1 MTTATIASIPSEYEI
16 ERNKPMPSLNH
27 GILQANLGA
36 EIRIHYKKRYS
47 VVSELSLD
55 LSDWDSVPDL
65 SIYPKLKFD
74 SQNDVVSMTEPPL
87 GTVEIISP
95 TQSINELKAKAN
107 KYFLH
112 GVKSCWI
119 VVPVLEN
126 IYVFSSPT
134 EYQIFRA
141 HETLRDEV
149 LDISISLKEVFEG

>member
-1 MTTATIASIPSEYEI
+1 MNTTVAASIPSEYEI

-27 GILQANLGA
+27 SLIQANLIFQIIQA
-36 EIRIHYKKRYS
+36 YRKHYS
-47 VVSELSLD
+47 VASELSLD
-55 LSDWDSVPDL
+55 LSDWESVPDL
-65 SIYPKLKFD
+65 SIYPKLIFD
-74 SQNDVVSMTEPPL
+74 SQNDVVQMTLPPL
-87 GTVEIISP
+87 CTIEIISP
-95 TQSINELKAKAN
+95 SQSINELKAKAN
-107 KYFLH
+107 NYFSH

-141 HETLRDEV
+141 HETLRDEM